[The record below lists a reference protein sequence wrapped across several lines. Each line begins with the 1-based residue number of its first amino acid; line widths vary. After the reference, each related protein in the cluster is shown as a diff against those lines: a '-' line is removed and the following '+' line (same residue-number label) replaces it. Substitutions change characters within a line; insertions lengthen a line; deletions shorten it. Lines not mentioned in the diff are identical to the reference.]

1 MTKILLYC
9 PTYTKSNGELAMRP
23 ETQAS
28 ISRLVIPEGVDLDIE
43 VDTFNPMPVD
53 VDRKSKHENTLIKYR
68 KARQRV
74 LNEGYDAL
82 WTVEHDMIIPEDA
95 LVKMLDTDADVVYG
109 LYLFRHLT
117 PMLNALRATTG
128 RYANMSVSAFPELV
142 AKGKRQGWLEVSG
155 AGNGCTL
162 IYRRVLEKIDFHR
175 ADGGVPIPDLP
186 FATDC
191 IQNGFKQIA
200 RFDVPCGH
208 IKPDGTILQPFTEGG
223 DSVSSIKIY
232 VYRSFNANIAGRSQ
246 HFEEG
251 TEAEMPEDYVN
262 DYARAGFIE
271 IVKPKPAVKVVT
283 KPKTTSKKA
292 VK

>member
-1 MTKILLYC
+1 MKILLYC
-9 PTYTKSNGELAMRP
+9 PTYTKNDGELAMHP

-28 ISRLVIPEGVDLDIE
+28 INNLIIPDNVMLDIE
-43 VDTFNPMPVD
+43 IDTFNPLPVD
-53 VDRKSKHENTLIKYR
+53 IDRKNRHENTLIKYR

-74 LNEGYDAL
+74 LVEGYDAL
-82 WTVEHDMIIPEDA
+82 WTIEHDMIVPQDA
-95 LVKMLDTDADVVYG
+95 LVKMLETDGDVVYG
-109 LYLFRHLT
+109 IYMFRCL
-117 PMLNALRATTG
+117 PPILNALRCTTG
-128 RYANMSVSAFPELV
+128 RYPDMSVSSFPDIE

-175 ADGGVPIPDLP
+175 TEGGVPIPDLP
-186 FATDC
+186 FAADC

-208 IKPDGTILQPFTEGG
+208 IRPDGKILWPFTEGG
-223 DSVSSIKIY
+223 DSVSSVKIY
-232 VYRSFNANIAGRSQ
+232 VYRSFNANIAGRTR

-251 TEAEMPEDYVN
+251 QETEIPEE
-262 DYARAGFIE
+262 YADNFVRAGFIE
-271 IVKPKPAVKVVT
+271 LIKPRTAVKVVT